1 MSTDA
6 ASSPPPLPE
15 DVSLCHAVIGQLHDT
30 VESLQRKLE
39 QTEHYLAQL
48 LRQRYGP
55 RSEKLD
61 PAQLHLFDAPPAADQ
76 DSSELPTAAE
86 ETAVRAHTRRG
97 GGRNEFPADVPRKRI
112 EYRLPPEQLAC
123 PGCGQERTKF
133 GEEISEQLEFVPASL
148 LVIEH
153 VRFKYACRHCQEQV
167 SVAQKPPQPIEK
179 GIPGPGLLAATITGK
194 YCDHLPLY
202 RLEDVFA
209 RHGVELSR
217 ATLCGWMRQSAE
229 LVLPLYELMKRQVL
243 ASRVIHT
250 DDTPVEVLDPNLPHT
265 RTGRFWAYVGDRRYP
280 YIVYD
285 YTPSRKRDGPAE
297 FLKDYQGYL
306 QADAF
311 GGYDG
316 IYTGSAGK
324 IIEVGCWAHA
334 RRKFFE
340 AKETASRPAHEALA
354 RIGQLYALERELTHL
369 CAGDWSRLSAEERC
383 CRVAAARQEHALPK
397 LTALRAWLEALRDDT
412 LPKSPIGTAARY
424 ALNNWTA
431 LIRYCEDGELAID
444 NNLAERAVKPCA
456 IGRKNWLFCGSDGG
470 GRTAAILLSLTGS
483 AKRHGLDPFAW
494 LRDVLAQLPLLHTAG
509 NSIPDELLRPLL
521 PDLWHPAVDARR
533 PDDTVGGGI
542 QGA

>member
-1 MSTDA
+1 MNTDA
-6 ASSPPPLPE
+6 ASPSPPLPE
-15 DVSLCHAVIGQLHDT
+15 DVGLCHAVIGQLQDT
-30 VESLQRKLE
+30 VESLQRRLE

-61 PAQLHLFDAPPAADQ
+61 PAQLALFD
-76 DSSELPTAAE
+76 LPTANA
-86 ETAVRAHTRRG
+86 ETAVQEPAAAAPETNVKAHVRRG
-97 GGRNEFPADVPRKRI
+97 GGRNAFPADLPRKRV
-112 EYRLPPEQLAC
+112 EYSLPPEQLPC

-133 GEEISEQLEFVPASL
+133 GEEVSEQLEFIPASL

-167 SVAQKPPQPIEK
+167 AVAPKPPQPIEK

-209 RHGVELSR
+209 RHGAELSR
-217 ATLCGWMRQSAE
+217 ATMCGWMRQSAE
-229 LVLPLYELMKRQVL
+229 LVLPLYGLMKRRVL

-250 DDTPVEVLDPNLPHT
+250 DDTPVEVLDASLPHT
-265 RTGRFWAYVGDRRYP
+265 RTGRFWVYVGDVRHP
-280 YIVYD
+280 YVVYD
-285 YTPSRKRDGPAE
+285 YTPSRKRDGPVE
-297 FLKDYQGYL
+297 FLRGYQGYL

-340 AKETASRPAHEALA
+340 AKETASRAAHEALA
-354 RIGQLYALERELTHL
+354 RIGQLYALERELTEL
-369 CAGDWSRLSAEERC
+369 CAGDWSQLATPERAG
-383 CRVAAARQEHALPK
+383 RIAAARQEHALPK
-397 LTALRAWLEALRDDT
+397 LATLRTWLDTLREDT

-424 ALNNWTA
+424 ALNQWDA
-431 LIRYCEDGELAID
+431 LVRYCQDGELAID
-444 NNLAERAVKPCA
+444 NNIAERAVKPCA
-456 IGRKNWLFCGSDGG
+456 IGRKNWLFCGNDNG
-470 GRTAAILLSLTGS
+470 GRTAAILFSLTGS
-483 AKRHGLDPFAW
+483 AKRHDLDPFAW
-494 LRDVLAQLPLLHTAG
+494 LRDVLTRLPLLHAE
-509 NSIPDELLRPLL
+509 NDPIPDKLLQPLL
-521 PDLWHPAVDARR
+521 PNMWNPA
-533 PDDTVGGGI
+533 T
-542 QGA
+542 

>member
-6 ASSPPPLPE
+6 PVTLPE
-15 DVSLCHAVIGQLHDT
+15 DPQLLRAIAAQQQAT
-30 VESLQRKLE
+30 IEAQQRELE
-39 QTEHYLAQL
+39 QLKHYVAQL

-61 PAQLHLFDAPPAADQ
+61 PAQLNLFDAPPAADQ
-76 DSSELPTAAE
+76 DPSEPPTAAE
-86 ETAVRAHTRRG
+86 QTAVRAHVRRG
-97 GGRNEFPADVPRKRI
+97 GGRNEFPADLPRKRI
-112 EYRLPPEQLAC
+112 EYQLPPEQLAC
-123 PGCGQERTKF
+123 PCCGQERTKF
-133 GEEISEQLEFVPASL
+133 GEEVSEQLEFIPASL

-153 VRFKYACRHCQEQV
+153 VRFKYACQHCQEQV
-167 SVAQKPPQPIEK
+167 AVADKPPQPIEK

-217 ATLCGWMRQSAE
+217 ATMCGWMRQSAE
-229 LVLPLYELMKRQVL
+229 LVLPLYKLMQRRVL

-250 DDTPVEVLDPNLPHT
+250 DDTPVEVLDPSLPHT
-265 RTGRFWAYVGDRRYP
+265 RTGRFWAYVGDRRNP
-280 YIVYD
+280 YVVYD

-340 AKETASRPAHEALA
+340 AKETASQPAHEALA
-354 RIGQLYALERELTHL
+354 RIGQLYALERQAQEAQLGPEQIQSL
-369 CAGDWSRLSAEERC
+369 
-383 CRVAAARQEHALPK
+383 RQEKSLP
-397 LTALRAWLEALRDDT
+397 LLVSFRPWLDALREKT
-412 LPKSPIGTAARY
+412 LPKSPVGTAARY
-424 ALNNWTA
+424 ALNNWDA

-456 IGRKNWLFCGSDGG
+456 IGRKNWIFCGSDGG
-470 GRTAAILLSLTGS
+470 GRTAAILFSLTGS
-483 AKRHGLDPFAW
+483 AKRHGRDPCAW
-494 LRDVLAQLPLLHTAG
+494 LRHMLDRLPLLRAAG
-509 NSIPDELLRPLL
+509 DSIPGELLRPLL
-521 PDLWHPAVDARR
+521 PDVWTAAV
-533 PDDTVGGGI
+533 
-542 QGA
+542 

>member
-1 MSTDA
+1 M
-6 ASSPPPLPE
+6 LPE
-15 DVSLCHAVIGQLHDT
+15 DPQLLRAIAAQQQAT
-30 VESLQRKLE
+30 IEVQQRELE
-39 QTEHYLAQL
+39 QLKHYVAQL

-61 PAQLHLFDAPPAADQ
+61 PAQLNLFDAPSAADQ
-76 DSSELPTAAE
+76 DPGDLPPAAG
-86 ETAVRAHTRRG
+86 ETAVRAPVRRG
-97 GGRNEFPADVPRKRI
+97 GGRNEFPADLPRKRI
-112 EYRLPPEQLAC
+112 EYQLPLEQLAC
-123 PGCGQERTKF
+123 PGCGHERTKF
-133 GEEISEQLEFVPASL
+133 GEEVSEQLEFIPASL

-153 VRFKYACRHCQEQV
+153 VRFKYACKHCQEQV
-167 SVAQKPPQPIEK
+167 AVAEKPPQPIEK

-209 RHGVELSR
+209 RHGAELSR
-217 ATLCGWMRQSAE
+217 ATMCGWMRQSAE
-229 LVLPLYELMKRQVL
+229 LVLPLYELMKRRVL

-250 DDTPVEVLDPNLPHT
+250 DDTPIEVLDPSLPHT
-265 RTGRFWAYVGDRRYP
+265 RTGRFWTYVGDRRNP
-280 YIVYD
+280 YVVYD
-285 YTPSRKRDGPAE
+285 YTPSRKRDGPVA

-340 AKETASRPAHEALA
+340 AKETASQPAHEALA
-354 RIGQLYALERELTHL
+354 RIGQLYTLERQAQEAQLAPDQIRSLRQDKSLPLLTSL
-369 CAGDWSRLSAEERC
+369 RSWLD
-383 CRVAAARQEHALPK
+383 
-397 LTALRAWLEALRDDT
+397 ALRGKT

-470 GRTAAILLSLTGS
+470 GRTAAILFSLTGS
-483 AKRHGLDPFAW
+483 AKRQDLDPFAW
-494 LRDVLAQLPLLHTAG
+494 LRDVLDRLPLLRATG
-509 NSIPDELLRPLL
+509 DSIPDELLHPLL
-521 PDLWHPAVDARR
+521 PDVWAAAV
-533 PDDTVGGGI
+533 
-542 QGA
+542 

>member
-1 MSTDA
+1 M
-6 ASSPPPLPE
+6 LPDDPE
-15 DVSLCHAVIGQLHDT
+15 LLRAVATQQQATIEAQ
-30 VESLQRKLE
+30 QRELE
-39 QTEHYLAQL
+39 QLKHYVAQL
-48 LRQRYGP
+48 LRRRYGP

-61 PAQLHLFDAPPAADQ
+61 PAQLALFEASAEADQ
-76 DSSELPTAAE
+76 KESQAASAHA

-97 GGRNEFPADVPRKRI
+97 GGRNEFPADLPRKRV
-112 EYRLPPEQLAC
+112 EYPLPPEQLAC
-123 PGCGQERTKF
+123 PCCGQERTKF
-133 GEEISEQLEFVPASL
+133 GEEVSEQLEFIPASL

-167 SVAQKPPQPIEK
+167 AVAEKPPQPIEK

-202 RLEDVFA
+202 RLEDIFA
-209 RHGVELSR
+209 RYGVELSR
-217 ATLCGWMRQSAE
+217 ATMCGWLRQSAE
-229 LVLPLYELMKRQVL
+229 LVLPLYDFMKRRVL

-265 RTGRFWAYVGDRRYP
+265 RTGRFWAYVGDRRNP
-280 YIVYD
+280 YVVYD
-285 YTPSRKRDGPAE
+285 YTPSRKRDGPVE
-297 FLKDYQGYL
+297 FLQDYQGYL

-316 IYTGSAGK
+316 IYTGSGGK

-340 AKETASRPAHEALA
+340 AKETAPAPAHEALA
-354 RIGQLYALERELTHL
+354 RIGQLYTLERQAQEAQLAPEHIQSL
-369 CAGDWSRLSAEERC
+369 
-383 CRVAAARQEHALPK
+383 RQEKSLP
-397 LTALRAWLEALRDDT
+397 LLLSFRPWLDALREKT

-456 IGRKNWLFCGSDGG
+456 IGRKNWIFCGSDGG
-470 GRTAAILLSLTGS
+470 GRTAAILFSLTGS
-483 AKRHGLDPFAW
+483 AKRQDLDPFAW
-494 LRDVLAQLPLLHTAG
+494 LRDVLDRLPLLRAAG
-509 NSIPDELLRPLL
+509 DSIPDELLHPLL
-521 PDLWHPAVDARR
+521 PDAWATAV
-533 PDDTVGGGI
+533 
-542 QGA
+542 

>member
-1 MSTDA
+1 VKRLRGMSTDA
-6 ASSPPPLPE
+6 ALALPE
-15 DVSLCHAVIGQLHDT
+15 DPALLKAVAAQQQATIEAQ
-30 VESLQRKLE
+30 QRELE
-39 QTEHYLAQL
+39 QLKHYVAQL

-61 PAQLHLFDAPPAADQ
+61 PAQLALFELQTPNVAASSQADQ
-76 DSSELPTAAE
+76 PTAAE
-86 ETAVRAHTRRG
+86 TAVKAHVRRG
-97 GGRNEFPADVPRKRI
+97 GGRNEFPADLPRKRV
-112 EYRLPPEQLAC
+112 EYPLPPEQLAC
-123 PGCGQERTKF
+123 PCCGQDRTKF
-133 GEEISEQLEFVPASL
+133 GEEVSEQLEFVPASL

-167 SVAQKPPQPIEK
+167 AVAEKPPQPIEK

-209 RHGVELSR
+209 RHGAELSR
-217 ATLCGWMRQSAE
+217 ATMCGWMRQSAE
-229 LVLPLYELMKRQVL
+229 LVLPLYELLKRRVL

-250 DDTPVEVLDPNLPHT
+250 DDTPVEVLDPSLPHT
-265 RTGRFWAYVGDRRYP
+265 RTGRFWVYVGDVCNP
-280 YIVYD
+280 YVVYD

-311 GGYDG
+311 AGYDG
-316 IYTGSAGK
+316 IYSGSGGK

-340 AKETASRPAHEALA
+340 AKETAARAAHEALA
-354 RIGQLYALERELTHL
+354 RIGQLYALERELAEW
-369 CAGDWSRLSAEERC
+369 CAGDGNQLTVHERAA
-383 CRVAAARQEHALPK
+383 RIAAARQEHALPK
-397 LTALRAWLEALRDDT
+397 LTALRIWLDKLREDT

-424 ALNNWTA
+424 ALHNWES
-431 LIRYCEDGELAID
+431 LRRYCDDGELAID

-456 IGRKNWLFCGSDGG
+456 IGRKNWLFCGNDNG
-470 GRTAAILLSLTGS
+470 GRTAAVLFSLTSS

-494 LRDVLAQLPLLHTAG
+494 LRDVLTRLPVLRAA
-509 NSIPDELLRPLL
+509 SDPIPDDLLQPLL
-521 PDLWHPAVDARR
+521 PDVWAAF
-533 PDDTVGGGI
+533 
-542 QGA
+542 A

>member
-6 ASSPPPLPE
+6 SAMLPE
-15 DVSLCHAVIGQLHDT
+15 DPQLLRAIAAQQQAT
-30 VESLQRKLE
+30 IEVQQRELE
-39 QTEHYLAQL
+39 QLKHYVAQL

-61 PAQLHLFDAPPAADQ
+61 PGQLNLFDVPPAADGDFNDPQ
-76 DSSELPTAAE
+76 PSAE
-86 ETAVRAHTRRG
+86 ETAVRAHVRRG
-97 GGRNEFPADVPRKRI
+97 GGRNEFSPDLPRKRV

-133 GEEISEQLEFVPASL
+133 GEETSEQLEFVPASL

-153 VRFKYACRHCQEQV
+153 VRFKYACQHCQEQV
-167 SVAQKPPQPIEK
+167 AVADKRPQPIEK

-194 YCDHLPLY
+194 YGDHLPLY
-202 RLEDVFA
+202 RLEDIFS
-209 RHGVELSR
+209 RHGAELSR
-217 ATLCGWMRQSAE
+217 STMCGWMRQAAE
-229 LVLPLYELMKRQVL
+229 LVVPLYELMKRRVL

-250 DDTPVEVLDPNLPHT
+250 DDTPVEVLDPSLPHT
-265 RTGRFWAYVGDRRYP
+265 RTGRFWAYVGDCRNP
-280 YIVYD
+280 YVVYD
-285 YTPSRKRDGPAE
+285 YTPSRKRDGPAA
-297 FLKDYQGYL
+297 FLKEYQGYL

-340 AKETASRPAHEALA
+340 AKETAPAPAHEALA
-354 RIGQLYALERELTHL
+354 RIGQLYTLERQAQEAQLAPVQIHSL
-369 CAGDWSRLSAEERC
+369 
-383 CRVAAARQEHALPK
+383 RQEKSLPL
-397 LTALRAWLEALRDDT
+397 LTAFRPWLDALREKT

-456 IGRKNWLFCGSDGG
+456 IGRKNWMFCGSDGG
-470 GRTAAILLSLTGS
+470 GRTAAILFSLTGS
-483 AKRHGLDPFAW
+483 AKRQDLDPFAW
-494 LRDVLAQLPLLHTAG
+494 LRHVLDQLPLHRAAKD
-509 NSIPDELLRPLL
+509 SIPDELLRPLL
-521 PDLWHPAVDARR
+521 PDVWTAAV
-533 PDDTVGGGI
+533 
-542 QGA
+542 